1 MVTQIST
8 RYGVIFDYDK
18 ERLKYIKSVIE
29 KELVKEKLELNKKT
43 NIYKLS
49 SGFTFIG
56 YRFILRNNNLII
68 RINNKVKT
76 RIKRKIKYL
85 DLHDK
90 EKLVRVK
97 ASYYG
102 YMMRASTNCLQYNL
116 DIKGKQL
123 YYYLG

>member
-1 MVTQIST
+1 M
-8 RYGVIFDYDK
+8 K
-18 ERLKYIKSVIE
+18 EN
-29 KELVKEKLELNKKT
+29 LELNNKT

-56 YRFILRNNNLII
+56 YRFILRNNKLII

-85 DLHDK
+85 SIYDK
-90 EKLVRVK
+90 DKLVRVK

-102 YMMRASTNCLQYNL
+102 YMKRASTNCLQYNL
-116 DIKGKQL
+116 DIKEK
-123 YYYLG
+123 